1 MNTGISKRRILPTLL
16 VAILAF
22 TGTQAWAAQNVY
34 VRVVG
39 AVQDWIIGDSTV
51 TSLDREDHIEALE
64 YHHLMEIPE
73 GGSAIDHQTV
83 IITKR
88 IDRSSPQLLQAM
100 DTNEQLTEVI
110 FRFFR
115 PSPSGDGTTQ
125 EYLNVILTSAR
136 IVSIEPLSPDTLNP
150 ETASR
155 PATERIRFS
164 YGTIETTYLPT
175 GSTYQ
180 ATPGH

>member
-1 MNTGISKRRILPTLL
+1 MNTGISKRRILPFLL
-16 VAILAF
+16 VAILVI
-22 TGTQAWAAQNVY
+22 TGTQAWAAQAVY
-34 VRVVG
+34 VSIQG
-39 AVQDWIIGDSTV
+39 SVQGDILGDSTV
-51 TSLDREDHIEALE
+51 TSMDREDCIEALE

-73 GGSAIDHQTV
+73 GASAINHQTI

-88 IDRSSPQLLQAM
+88 FDRSGPQLLMAM
-100 DTNEQLTEVI
+100 DTSEGLEVT

-115 PSPSGDGTTQ
+115 PTGTGGEEMYQT
-125 EYLNVILTSAR
+125 ILLTDAR

-150 ETASR
+150 ETAAR

-164 YGTIETTYLPT
+164 YGTITLVYEPT

-180 ATPGH
+180 ATTGVH